1 MNFEDFWGP
10 CYLTGQDLGLRAEE
24 ALAGHQAIVGKIW
37 NEDKGGIELEELER
51 NQGIYD
57 GYMRFLRIHDVHD
70 YLWWWSEND
79 PRRILESIG

>member
-57 GYMRFLRIHDVHD
+57 GYMRFWGFMMFMIIYDD
-70 YLWWWSEND
+70 D
-79 PRRILESIG
+79 PKMILGEY

>member
-24 ALAGHQAIVGKIW
+24 ALAGHQASVGKIW
-37 NEDKGGIELEELER
+37 NEDTGRIELEELER

-57 GYMRFLRIHDVHD
+57 GYMRFWGFMMFIYVCD
-70 YLWWWSEND
+70 D
-79 PRRILESIG
+79 PKMILGEY